1 MHEDN
6 QDCCKKPTT
15 TKNTINRY
23 NIYYE
28 AAYDRYAIIDCINS
42 TDARAICTC
51 NNKVDAA
58 TICKLL
64 NF

>member
-6 QDCCKKPTT
+6 QDCCKQPTT
-15 TKNTINRY
+15 TKNTINRF
-23 NIYYE
+23 NIYYDVPNNQ
-28 AAYDRYAIIDCINS
+28 YLVIDCSSI
-42 TDARAICTC
+42 TVRTVCTC

>member
-6 QDCCKKPTT
+6 RDCCKQLTT
-15 TKNTINRY
+15 TKNITINRF
-23 NIYYE
+23 NIYYDVPSNQ
-28 AAYDRYAIIDCINS
+28 YLVIDCSN
-42 TDARAICTC
+42 TTVRTICTC
-51 NNKVDAA
+51 SNKIDAQ